1 MAEYIAERKKHGM
14 TWEQFR
20 ELKAKRDDSL
30 FNDRDM
36 KEYRKV
42 RTELDGISKGRQG

>member
-1 MAEYIAERKKHGM
+1 MSAPASGSIAEYIAERKKHGM

-30 FNDRDM
+30 FNDKEM

-42 RTELDGISKGRQG
+42 GSFL